1 MPSKVP
7 SDTRPP
13 YKQVTLR
20 LVTII
25 AEPLL
30 EADLVQMVR
39 DQGAKGYSLS
49 RVEGEGMREQRLGA
63 LEGPN
68 IRLETLVAPTVA
80 DRIMAKLQDEFFPR
94 YALIAYLLDAQV
106 VRGEKYI

>member
-1 MPSKVP
+1 MPSKIP
-7 SDTRPP
+7 TEGRAP

-25 AEPLL
+25 AEPIL

-39 DQGAKGYSLS
+39 EQGAKGYSLS
-49 RVEGEGMREQRLGA
+49 RVEGAGMREQRLGS

-68 IRLETLVAPTVA
+68 IRIETLVAPAVA
-80 DRIMAKLQDEFFPR
+80 DKIMAKLQDEFFPR